1 MCEVLAH
8 DVEIRHMVVARY
20 GFHSVKGDGFCRR
33 AFRDGLRDLAVATR
47 FRKDIGFLLCRV
59 DEARN
64 RVDRD
69 FRIGTATAIS
79 GDDIPS
85 VLFFQIMEG
94 EAIREDEGR
103 FGLPEIR
110 IVFFQFVKFSE
121 ISIAVLLDAF
131 AICRGEFHH
140 FLSDRRYHAFCKRG
154 RKPYMLVKI
163 MVMVVVMMFML
174 VIMIVMIVV
183 VVLRFLMFMFM
194 IVVMFF
200 IMIRFFMLMLM
211 LMLRFFMFVLVVVVI
226 GIFVFMIVIVIM
238 VFLLVMVMF
247 FRREKRVFYDV
258 RHHKFVHAVEFRKI
272 FIDAADCEEKRCR
285 ACLDDVVGTRFIRVQ
300 IAVIDEI
307 FRLDGRTLR
316 KRTRPVVE
324 GIDRCDDFHTVRLF
338 FGLFIS
344 RCLGCIPRAC
354 RKTYE
359 GREHHYT
366 FFPIF
371 HIKKPPFFL
380 LGTQIKTPKKKEVH
394 KSMRTQA
401 SANALRGARLSISR
415 NEKTART
422 KRNTKKNA
430 CAMIILTAQIMQSR
444 SVQT

>member
-1 MCEVLAH
+1 
-8 DVEIRHMVVARY
+8 
-20 GFHSVKGDGFCRR
+20 
-33 AFRDGLRDLAVATR
+33 
-47 FRKDIGFLLCRV
+47 
-59 DEARN
+59 
-64 RVDRD
+64 
-69 FRIGTATAIS
+69 
-79 GDDIPS
+79 
-85 VLFFQIMEG
+85 
-94 EAIREDEGR
+94 
-103 FGLPEIR
+103 
-110 IVFFQFVKFSE
+110 
-121 ISIAVLLDAF
+121 
-131 AICRGEFHH
+131 
-140 FLSDRRYHAFCKRG
+140 
-154 RKPYMLVKI
+154 MLVKI
-163 MVMVVVMMFML
+163 MVMVVMMMFML
-174 VIMIVMIVV
+174 VIVI
-183 VVLRFLMFMFM
+183 VVLRFLMFMLV

-211 LMLRFFMFVLVVVVI
+211 LMFRFFMFVLVVIMI

-238 VFLLVMVMF
+238 VFLLVVVMF
-247 FRREKRVFYDV
+247 FRREKRVFYDL

-307 FRLDGRTLR
+307 FRLNGRTLR

-371 HIKKPPFFL
+371 HIKKTSFFSF
-380 LGTQIKTPKKKEVH
+380 GYT
-394 KSMRTQA
+394 
-401 SANALRGARLSISR
+401 N
-415 NEKTART
+415 
-422 KRNTKKNA
+422 KNF
-430 CAMIILTAQIMQSR
+430 
-444 SVQT
+444 

>member
-8 DVEIRHMVVARY
+8 DVEIRYMVVARY
-20 GFHSVKGDGFCRR
+20 GFHGVKGDGFCRR

-64 RVDRD
+64 RVDGD

-85 VLFFQIMEG
+85 VLLFQIMEG

-154 RKPYMLVKI
+154 RKPNMLVKI
-163 MVMVVVMMFML
+163 MVMVVMMMFML
-174 VIMIVMIVV
+174 VIVMIVV

-194 IVVMFF
+194 FVIVVVFV
-200 IMIRFFMLMLM
+200 IMI
-211 LMLRFFMFVLVVVVI
+211 RFFMFVLVVIVI
-226 GIFVFMIVIVIM
+226 GIFVFVIGIFVFVIVIV
-238 VFLLVMVMF
+238 VFLLIVVMF
-247 FRREKRVFYDV
+247 FRREKRVFYDL

-316 KRTRPVVE
+316 KRTRPVIE
-324 GIDRCDDFHTVRLF
+324 GIDRCDNFHTVRLF

-371 HIKKPPFFL
+371 HIKKTSFFL
-380 LGTQIKTPKKKEVH
+380 LGTQIKTPKKKEVY

-430 CAMIILTAQIMQSR
+430 CAMIILTARIMQSR